1 MTLDTIAEKRFFT
14 LLAKKLSIIS
24 KKIPSSDNTA
34 TPEKDVVWGTVA
46 RRGKRS

>member
-1 MTLDTIAEKRFFT
+1 MTLDAIAEKRFFA

-24 KKIPSSDNTA
+24 RKIPSRDNTA